1 MVAGVYP
8 TQTLPYA
15 RGRNTVHEPFRK
27 VDMQEVLERL
37 QSQIGTESGVSDW
50 WEVTQDR
57 VDAFAEATG
66 DHQFIHVDP
75 ELAAQTPFG
84 GTIAHGF
91 LTLSLT
97 VAMGAEVVRDFGSPM
112 MGVNYGLDKVRFPAP
127 VPVGSRIRVRITLD
141 EASEAPG
148 GIHLKETYVTEIEG
162 QEKPGMVAERLTRLY
177 Y

>member
-1 MVAGVYP
+1 M
-8 TQTLPYA
+8 
-15 RGRNTVHEPFRK
+15 H
-27 VDMQEVLERL
+27 EVLENLR
-37 QSQIGTESGVSDW
+37 SQIGQETGVSSW
-50 WEVTQDR
+50 WEIDQER
-57 VDAFAEATG
+57 IDAFAEATG
-66 DHQFIHVDP
+66 DHQFIHVNP

-97 VAMGAEVVRDFGSPM
+97 VAMGAEVVRDVGSPM

-141 EASEAPG
+141 EVSEVPG
-148 GIHLKETYVTEIEG
+148 GLHMKETFVTEIEG
-162 QEKPGMVAERLTRLY
+162 EDKPAMVAERLTRLY

>member
-1 MVAGVYP
+1 M
-8 TQTLPYA
+8 
-15 RGRNTVHEPFRK
+15 E
-27 VDMQEVLERL
+27 EVLQRL
-37 QSQIGTESGVSDW
+37 RDQQGQETGISGW
-50 WEVTQDR
+50 WEITQDR
-57 VDAFAEATG
+57 VNAFAEATG

-75 ELAAQTPFG
+75 DLAAQTPFG

-97 VAMGAEVVRDFGSPM
+97 VAMGSEVVRDLGNPM

-141 EASEAPG
+141 EVSEVPG
-148 GIHLKETYVTEIEG
+148 GLHLKETFLTEIEG
-162 QEKPGMVAERLTRLY
+162 EEKPAMVAERLTRLY

>member
-1 MVAGVYP
+1 MVAAHYP
-8 TQTLPYA
+8 IQI
-15 RGRNTVHEPFRK
+15 GN
-27 VDMQEVLERL
+27 DMKEVLESL
-37 QSQIGTESGVSDW
+37 QGRIGEEIGVSDW
-50 WEVTQDR
+50 WEITQER

-66 DHQFIHVDP
+66 DHQFIHVNP

-97 VAMGAEVVRDFGSPM
+97 VAMAAEIDMGFGSPM

-127 VPVGSRIRVRITLD
+127 VPVGSRIRVRVVLD
-141 EASEAPG
+141 EVSEVPG
-148 GIHLKETYVTEIEG
+148 GLHVKQTYTIEIEG
-162 QEKPGMVAERLTRLY
+162 EDKPGMVAERISRLY